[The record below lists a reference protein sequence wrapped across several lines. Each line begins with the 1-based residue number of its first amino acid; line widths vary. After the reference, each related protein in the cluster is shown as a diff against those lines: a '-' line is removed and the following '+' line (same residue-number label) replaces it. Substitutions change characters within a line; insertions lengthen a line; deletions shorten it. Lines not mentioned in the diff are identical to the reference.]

1 MINVKAQFL
10 EPEVNR
16 EASNYVKENY
26 NAILRQ
32 LPKLGVSEEV
42 AVDLLNDVYISLLEA
57 EDEGKGYDINKSNQ
71 GDCILVEQF
80 VYGRLKRYSLNSRYR
95 TDVVERR
102 VNKDNQVKVEVR
114 ASTSGA
120 TDDYDSLDTFQRAY
134 ATAGAFDDIETL
146 EDELSLAE
154 RIDYCIEFDHVVGM
168 SMLALF
174 RNIDVLSS
182 DSICK
187 SLFNPLKEALQ
198 IHDEFAEAFKGV
210 LEYSITNRNSFE
222 TVLATF

>member
-1 MINVKAQFL
+1 MINVRAQFL
-10 EPEVNR
+10 EPEINR
-16 EASNYVKENY
+16 EASNYIKDNY
-26 NAILRQ
+26 NSILRQ

-42 AVDLLNDVYISLLEA
+42 AVDLLNDVFISIREA
-57 EDEGKGYDINKSNQ
+57 EDEGKGYDISKSNQ

-80 VYGRLKRYSLNSRYR
+80 VYGRLKKYSLNSRYR
-95 TDVVERR
+95 TDVIERR
-102 VNKDNQVKVEVR
+102 VNKDNEVKVEVR

-120 TDDYDSLDTFQRAY
+120 TDEYDSLDTFQRAY

-154 RIDYCIEFDHVVGM
+154 RIDFCMEFDHVVGM

-182 DSICK
+182 DNICK
-187 SLFNPLKEALQ
+187 SLFNPLREALK
-198 IHDEFAEAFKGV
+198 IHDEFADAFKSV
-210 LEYSITNRNSFE
+210 LEYSIANRNSFE